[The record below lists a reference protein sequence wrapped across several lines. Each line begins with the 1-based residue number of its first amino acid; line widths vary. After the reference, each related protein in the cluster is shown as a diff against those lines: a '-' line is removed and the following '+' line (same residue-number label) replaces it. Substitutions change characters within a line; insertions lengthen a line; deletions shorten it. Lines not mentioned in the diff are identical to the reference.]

1 VLRKC
6 CERSCSQHPTSGV
19 FLLSSPHVAT
29 ILRSCCEKCIDV
41 ANNFCDVAKSFSH
54 VANIFPML
62 RTVTLRNIQNCVR
75 NIEPSLH
82 NIQIKHSQHQKSIQG
97 NIASH
102 VATHVACNIQT
113 SGPSSLPSRHNT
125 QHHVSATSKVN
136 IHNIENQCLRH
147 KKLLIINCR

>member
-1 VLRKC
+1 
-6 CERSCSQHPTSGV
+6 
-19 FLLSSPHVAT
+19 
-29 ILRSCCEKCIDV
+29 
-41 ANNFCDVAKSFSH
+41 
-54 VANIFPML
+54 ML

-75 NIEPSLH
+75 NIETSLH

-97 NIASH
+97 HIASH